1 MDQFNDAFDALAAAF
16 TGESSLDGE
25 CQCQLSLD
33 GTLMDA
39 LDGTTDIA
47 HPEQLDRDRLDYS
60 LASLKLVDAY
70 LSFLH
75 ENRPEQTPRQLNTTV
90 LRTGAYVGEAIRR
103 SARRTYGWAG
113 FHDFTEAFPETVPLL
128 GEESDLG
135 VCAVLA
141 TQAGGFTLPFNKV
154 LKFLRNGPEDSVAFY
169 AAAECRD
176 G

>member
-1 MDQFNDAFDALAAAF
+1 MEQFNDVFDALAAAF
-16 TGESSLDGE
+16 TGESSPDGG
-25 CQCQLSLD
+25 CRCQLPLD
-33 GTLMDA
+33 DAVVDA
-39 LDGTTDIA
+39 LDSTTDITQ
-47 HPEQLDRDRLDYS
+47 PEQLDRDRLDYS

-70 LSFLH
+70 LTSLH
-75 ENRPEQTPRQLNTTV
+75 EDRPAQSPRQLNATV

-103 SARRTYGWAG
+103 GARRTYGWAD
-113 FHDFTEAFPETVPLL
+113 FHDFTTAFPETVPLL

-141 TQAGGFTLPFNKV
+141 TQAGGFTLPVNKV

-169 AAAECRD
+169 AATECRD